1 MSRKYC
7 SNEELQS
14 KILKGVE
21 TLADNVATT
30 LGPKGRNVILQE
42 KGKRPIITKDGVT
55 VAKFV
60 EFEDHF
66 MNAGAQVIKQAAEQ
80 TNSDAGDGTTT
91 TTILCRAILQHA
103 QRYIT
108 AGVSP
113 VELKRGIDKAVAS
126 VVDNLE
132 EQSRP
137 ISSLEDIKR
146 IATISANGDKVI
158 GNLVATAVDAAGKDG
173 AITIQEARSVETS
186 LDLVEGFRLASGW
199 AASAFVT
206 DERTAMARYDK
217 ALLLVTDEKIET
229 VDQILPVLEV
239 VAREGRPLVIFA
251 EEIEG
256 QALAALIMNTVRG
269 TMKVAAVKAPR
280 YGEERRGILEDLA
293 TSVGATFVSRL
304 SGLKVCDAK
313 LSDLGSA
320 TKIEIS
326 RYLTTIMGGTGDLD
340 DIESRIETLKAQ
352 LEETDSLHECERLQ
366 DRITKLASGVAVIRV
381 GGATEIE
388 MIEKKHRIEDALEA
402 VKSAQQEGIV
412 AGGGTALVRAS
423 IDLQVEVSND
433 EQELGVEIIKGAI
446 QEPLKQMATNAGASA
461 DLSVNRILSAEDHE
475 GWNFST
481 GEFVD
486 LFESGILDPA
496 KVTRCALQNAASA
509 AGTLLTA
516 NYAIVQDQQR

>member
-7 SNEELQS
+7 SNEELQT
-14 KILKGVE
+14 KILQGVE

-113 VELKRGIDKAVAS
+113 VELKRGIDKAVAA
-126 VVDNLE
+126 VVTNLE
-132 EQSRP
+132 DQSRP
-137 ISSLEDIKR
+137 ISSLEDINR
-146 IATISANGDKVI
+146 IATISANGDEVI

-206 DERTAMARYDK
+206 DERTATARYDK
-217 ALLLVTDEKIET
+217 PLLLVTDEKIET

-251 EEIEG
+251 EEVEG

-280 YGEERRGILEDLA
+280 YGEERRGILQDLA
-293 TSVGATFVSRL
+293 TSIGATFVSRL
-304 SGLKVCDAK
+304 SGMRVSETK

-320 TKIEIS
+320 DKIEIT
-326 RYLTTIMGGTGDLD
+326 RYMTTIMGGKGDVD
-340 DIESRIETLKAQ
+340 EIDNRINTLKSL
-352 LEETDSLHECERLQ
+352 LEDNENLHDCERLQ

-388 MIEKKHRIEDALEA
+388 MIERKHRIEDALEA

-423 IDLQVEVSND
+423 TNLEVEVTNE
-433 EQELGVEIIKGAI
+433 EQELGVEIVKGAI
-446 QEPLKQMATNAGASA
+446 QEPLKQMATNAGASP
-461 DLSVNRILSAEDHE
+461 DLTVSRILSSQNHE
-475 GWNFST
+475 GWDFST
-481 GEFVD
+481 GKFVD
-486 LFESGILDPA
+486 LFDSGILDPA

-516 NYAIVQDQQR
+516 NYAIVQDE

>member
-1 MSRKYC
+1 MTKKYC
-7 SNEELQS
+7 SNAELQA
-14 KILKGVE
+14 KILEGVE

-42 KGKRPIITKDGVT
+42 KGKRPIISKDGVT
-55 VAKFV
+55 ISRFV
-60 EFEDHF
+60 DFEDEF
-66 MNAGAQVIKQAAEQ
+66 MNTGAQIIKQAAEQ

-113 VELKRGIDKAVAS
+113 VELKRGIDKAVAAI
-126 VVDNLE
+126 VNNLE
-132 EQSRP
+132 EYSRP
-137 ISSLEDIKR
+137 ISSLDDIER
-146 IATISANGDKVI
+146 IATISANGDEVI
-158 GNLVATAVDAAGKDG
+158 GKLVATAVDQAGKDG
-173 AITIQEARSVETS
+173 AITIEEARSIETS
-186 LDLVEGFRLASGW
+186 LDLVEGFRMSAGY

-206 DERTAMARYDK
+206 DERTAMTKYNSP
-217 ALLLVTDEKIET
+217 LLLVTDEKIEM
-229 VDQILPVLEV
+229 VDQILPVLEL
-239 VAREGRPLVIFA
+239 VAREGKPLVIIA

-280 YGEERRGILEDLA
+280 YGEERRCLLEDLA
-293 TSVGATFVSRL
+293 ISTGATFVNRL
-304 SGLKVCDAK
+304 NGMSTRETK
-313 LSDLGSA
+313 LHDLGSA

-326 RYLTTIMGGTGDLD
+326 KGLTTIMGGKGDLD
-340 DIESRIETLKAQ
+340 EVEKRIQTLKRQ
-352 LEETDSLHECERLQ
+352 LADTDNLHECERLQ
-366 DRITKLASGVAVIRV
+366 DRITKLASGVAIIRV
-381 GGATEIE
+381 GGATEVE

-402 VKSAQQEGIV
+402 VRSAQQEGIV
-412 AGGGTALVRAS
+412 AGGGTVLLRAAS
-423 IDLQVEVSND
+423 ELQVQTDNE
-433 EQELGVEIIKGAI
+433 EQALGVEIVKGAI
-446 QEPLKQMATNAGASA
+446 EEPIRQMALNAGSSPDLAVTRVLSA
-461 DLSVNRILSAEDHE
+461 DSTE

-509 AGTLLTA
+509 AGTLITA
-516 NYAIVQDQQR
+516 NYAIVQV

>member
-14 KILKGVE
+14 KILQGVE
-21 TLADNVATT
+21 TLANNVATT

-60 EFEDHF
+60 EFDDHF

-113 VELKRGIDKAVAS
+113 VELKRGIDKAVVT
-126 VVDNLE
+126 VVSNLE
-132 EQSRP
+132 NQSRP

-146 IATISANGDKVI
+146 IATISANGDEII

-186 LDLVEGFRLASGW
+186 LDLVEGFRLSSGW

-206 DERTAMARYDK
+206 DERASMTRYEK
-217 ALLLVTDEKIET
+217 PLLLVTDEKIET

-251 EEIEG
+251 EEVEG

-304 SGLKVCDAK
+304 SGHKVRETK

-320 TKIEIS
+320 NKIEIS
-326 RYLTTIMGGTGDLD
+326 RYITTIMGGTGDVD
-340 DIESRIETLKAQ
+340 DIENRIE
-352 LEETDSLHECERLQ
+352 ENENLHECERLQ

-381 GGATEIE
+381 GGATEVE

-423 IDLQVEVSND
+423 TNLEIEVSNE
-433 EQELGVEIIKGAI
+433 EQQLGVEIIKGAI
-446 QEPLKQMATNAGASA
+446 QEPLKQMATNAGTSP
-461 DLSVNRILSAEDHE
+461 DLTVSRILSSEDHE
-475 GWNFST
+475 GWNFAT
-481 GEFVD
+481 GDFVD

-516 NYAIVQDQQR
+516 NYAIVQDD

>member
-14 KILKGVE
+14 KILQGVE
-21 TLADNVATT
+21 TLANNVATT

-113 VELKRGIDKAVAS
+113 VELKRGIDKAVAA
-126 VVDNLE
+126 VVANLE

-137 ISSLEDIKR
+137 ISSLEDINR
-146 IATISANGDKVI
+146 IATISANGDEVI

-206 DERTAMARYDK
+206 DERASMTKYDK
-217 ALLLVTDEKIET
+217 PLLLVTDEKIET

-269 TMKVAAVKAPR
+269 TMKVAGVKAPR

-293 TSVGATFVSRL
+293 TSVGATFISRL
-304 SGLKVCDAK
+304 SGMKLHETK

-320 TKIEIS
+320 SKIEIS
-326 RYLTTIMGGTGDLD
+326 RYLTTIMGGTGDVD
-340 DIESRIETLKAQ
+340 DVERRIETLKAQ
-352 LEETDSLHECERLQ
+352 LEETDNLHECERLQ

-381 GGATEIE
+381 GGATEVE

-412 AGGGTALVRAS
+412 AGGGTALVRAGAN
-423 IDLQVEVSND
+423 IDISVTNE

-446 QEPLKQMATNAGASA
+446 QEPLKQMAVNAGSSA
-461 DLSVNRILSAEDHE
+461 DLTVNRILNSDDNE

-496 KVTRCALQNAASA
+496 KVTRCAIQNAASA

-516 NYAIVQDQQR
+516 NYAIVQDH

>member
-1 MSRKYC
+1 MSKKYC
-7 SNEELQS
+7 SNEELQA
-14 KILKGVE
+14 KILQGVE

-113 VELKRGIDKAVAS
+113 VELKRGIDKAVAA
-126 VVDNLE
+126 VVSNLE
-132 EQSRP
+132 DQSRP
-137 ISSLEDIKR
+137 ISSLEDIRR
-146 IATISANGDKVI
+146 IATISANGDEVI
-158 GNLVATAVDAAGKDG
+158 GNLVATAVDSAGKDG

-206 DERTAMARYDK
+206 DQRTSMTRYDNP
-217 ALLLVTDEKIET
+217 LLLVTDEKIET

-251 EEIEG
+251 EEVEG
-256 QALAALIMNTVRG
+256 QALAALVMNTVRG
-269 TMKVAAVKAPR
+269 TMKVAAVKAP

-293 TSVGATFVSRL
+293 TSVGATFVNRL
-304 SGLKVCDAK
+304 SGMRVKEVK
-313 LSDLGSA
+313 LPDLGSSS
-320 TKIEIS
+320 KIEIS
-326 RYLTTIMGGTGDLD
+326 RNLTTIMGGKGDVD
-340 DIESRIETLKAQ
+340 EIEKRVETLKAQ
-352 LEETDSLHECERLQ
+352 LSDTENLHECERLQ

-423 IDLQVEVSND
+423 ANLEIDVANE

-446 QEPLKQMATNAGASA
+446 QEPLKQMATNAGSSP
-461 DLSVNRILSAEDHE
+461 DLTVSRILDAEDSQ
-475 GWNFST
+475 GWDFST

-516 NYAIVQDQQR
+516 NYAIVQDQ

>member
-1 MSRKYC
+1 MSKKYC
-7 SNEELQS
+7 SNEELQA
-14 KILKGVE
+14 KILQGVE

-113 VELKRGIDKAVAS
+113 VELKRGIDKAVAA
-126 VVDNLE
+126 VVSNLE
-132 EQSRP
+132 DQSRP
-137 ISSLEDIKR
+137 ISRQLQQLL
-146 IATISANGDKVI
+146 ATLRTSRAPSPLLRTSDALRRSPR
-158 GNLVATAVDAAGKDG
+158 LVATAVDSAGKDG

-206 DERTAMARYDK
+206 DQRTSMTRYDNP
-217 ALLLVTDEKIET
+217 LLLVTDEKIET

-251 EEIEG
+251 EEVEG
-256 QALAALIMNTVRG
+256 QALAALVMNTVRG

-293 TSVGATFVSRL
+293 TSVGATFVNRL
-304 SGLKVCDAK
+304 SGMRVKEVK
-313 LSDLGSA
+313 LPDLGSSS
-320 TKIEIS
+320 KIEIS
-326 RYLTTIMGGTGDLD
+326 RNLTTIMGGKGDVD
-340 DIESRIETLKAQ
+340 EIEKRVETLKAQ
-352 LEETDSLHECERLQ
+352 LSDTENLHECERLQ

-381 GGATEIE
+381 ARTPLRQLNQPS
-388 MIEKKHRIEDALEA
+388 KKAL
-402 VKSAQQEGIV
+402 
-412 AGGGTALVRAS
+412 
-423 IDLQVEVSND
+423 
-433 EQELGVEIIKGAI
+433 
-446 QEPLKQMATNAGASA
+446 
-461 DLSVNRILSAEDHE
+461 
-475 GWNFST
+475 
-481 GEFVD
+481 
-486 LFESGILDPA
+486 
-496 KVTRCALQNAASA
+496 
-509 AGTLLTA
+509 
-516 NYAIVQDQQR
+516 

>member
-7 SNEELQS
+7 SNEELQT
-14 KILKGVE
+14 KILQGVE

-30 LGPKGRNVILQE
+30 LGPKGRNVILQD
-42 KGKRPIITKDGVT
+42 KGQRPIITKDGVT

-113 VELKRGIDKAVAS
+113 VELKRGIDKAVAA
-126 VVDNLE
+126 VVTNLE
-132 EQSRP
+132 DQSRP
-137 ISSLEDIKR
+137 ISSLEDINR
-146 IATISANGDKVI
+146 IATISANGDEVI

-206 DERTAMARYDK
+206 DERTATTRYDK
-217 ALLLVTDEKIET
+217 PLLLVTDEKIET

-251 EEIEG
+251 EEVEG

-280 YGEERRGILEDLA
+280 YGEERRGILQDLA
-293 TSVGATFVSRL
+293 TSIGATFVNRL
-304 SGLKVCDAK
+304 SGMRVSETK

-320 TKIEIS
+320 DKIEIT
-326 RYLTTIMGGTGDLD
+326 RYMTTIMGGKGDVD
-340 DIESRIETLKAQ
+340 EIDNRINTLKSL
-352 LEETDSLHECERLQ
+352 LEGNENLHDCERIQ

-388 MIEKKHRIEDALEA
+388 MIERKHRIEDALEA

-423 IDLQVEVSND
+423 TNLQVEVTNE
-433 EQELGVEIIKGAI
+433 EQELGVEIVKGAI
-446 QEPLKQMATNAGASA
+446 QEPL
-461 DLSVNRILSAEDHE
+461 
-475 GWNFST
+475 
-481 GEFVD
+481 
-486 LFESGILDPA
+486 
-496 KVTRCALQNAASA
+496 
-509 AGTLLTA
+509 
-516 NYAIVQDQQR
+516 

>member
-486 LFESGILDPA
+486 LFDSGILDPA

-516 NYAIVQDQQR
+516 NYAIVQDQ

>member
-1 MSRKYC
+1 MSKKYC
-7 SNEELQS
+7 SNDELQA
-14 KILKGVE
+14 KILQGVE

-42 KGKRPIITKDGVT
+42 KNKRPIITKDGVT
-55 VAKFV
+55 VARFV

-66 MNAGAQVIKQAAEQ
+66 ENAGAQIIKQAAEQ

-113 VELKRGIDKAVAS
+113 VELKRGIDKAVKA
-126 VVDNLE
+126 VVENLE
-132 EQSRP
+132 SQSRP
-137 ISSLEDIKR
+137 LASIEDIKR
-146 IATISANGDKVI
+146 IATVSANGDQVI
-158 GNLVATAVDAAGKDG
+158 GNLVATAVDQAGKDG
-173 AITIQEARSVETS
+173 AITIEEARSVETS

-206 DERTAMARYDK
+206 DQRTASTNYSNP
-217 ALLLVTDEKIET
+217 LLLVTDEKIET

-239 VAREGRPLVIFA
+239 VARENKPLVIFA
-251 EEIEG
+251 EDIEG

-280 YGEERRGILEDLA
+280 YGEERRGVLEDLA
-293 TSVGATFVSRL
+293 ISVGATFVNRL
-304 SGLKVCDAK
+304 SGMRVSETK
-313 LSDLGSA
+313 LQDLGSS
-320 TKIEIS
+320 TKIEIT
-326 RYLTTIMGGTGDLD
+326 RGLTTIMGGKGDVD
-340 DIESRIETLKAQ
+340 EIEKRIESLKAQ
-352 LEETDSLHECERLQ
+352 LEDTDNLHECERLQ

-381 GGATEIE
+381 GGVTEIE

-412 AGGGTALVRAS
+412 AGGGTALIRAS
-423 IDLQVEVSND
+423 TNLEVITDND
-433 EQELGVEIIKGAI
+433 EQALGVEIVKGAV
-446 QEPLKQMATNAGASA
+446 QEPIRQMAINAGSSP
-461 DLSVNRILSAEDHE
+461 DLSVARITSSEDNE
-475 GWNFST
+475 GWDFST
-481 GEFVD
+481 GDFVN
-486 LFESGILDPA
+486 LFETGILDPA

-516 NYAIVQDQQR
+516 NYAIVQEH

>member
-1 MSRKYC
+1 MSKKYC
-7 SNEELQS
+7 SNDELQA

-55 VAKFV
+55 VARFV
-60 EFEDHF
+60 DFEDYF

-113 VELKRGIDKAVAS
+113 VELKRGIDKAVE
-126 VVDNLE
+126 VVVNNLE
-132 EQSRP
+132 DLSRP
-137 ISSLEDIKR
+137 ISSLDDIER
-146 IATISANGDKVI
+146 IATISANGDEVI
-158 GNLVATAVDAAGKDG
+158 GKLVATAVDQAGKDG
-173 AITIQEARSVETS
+173 AITIEQARSVETS

-206 DERTAMARYDK
+206 NERTATATYSK
-217 ALLLVTDEKIET
+217 PFFLVTDEKVET

-239 VAREGRPLVIFA
+239 VAREGRPLVIVC

-269 TMKVAAVKAPR
+269 TMKVTAVKAPR
-280 YGEERRGILEDLA
+280 YGEDRRGILEDLA
-293 TSVGATFVSRL
+293 VSTGATFMNRL
-304 SGLKVCDAK
+304 SGMRLQAAK
-313 LSDLGSA
+313 LEDLGTA
-320 TKIEIS
+320 NKVEIT
-326 RYLTTIMGGTGDLD
+326 RYMTTIMGGNGDFD
-340 DIESRIETLKAQ
+340 EMEKRIESLKAQ
-352 LEETDSLHECERLQ
+352 LVDNENIHDCERIQ

-388 MIEKKHRIEDALEA
+388 VIEKKHRIEDALEA

-412 AGGGTALVRAS
+412 AGGGVALLRAATNLN
-423 IDLQVEVSND
+423 IVTDND
-433 EQELGVEIIKGAI
+433 EQALGLEIIKGAVE
-446 QEPLKQMATNAGASA
+446 EPMRQMAVNAGESP
-461 DLSVNRILSAEDHE
+461 DLIVSRVANEEDNWGYDFTTRE
-475 GWNFST
+475 L
-481 GEFVD
+481 EDMLEV
-486 LFESGILDPA
+486 GIIDPA
-496 KVTRCALQNAASA
+496 KVARCALQNAASA
-509 AGTLLTA
+509 AGTLITA
-516 NYAIVQDQQR
+516 NYAIVECQ

>member
-7 SNEELQS
+7 SNEELQT
-14 KILKGVE
+14 KILQGVE
-21 TLADNVATT
+21 TLANNVATT

-42 KGKRPIITKDGVT
+42 KGKSPIITKDGVT

-60 EFEDHF
+60 EFDDHF

-113 VELKRGIDKAVAS
+113 VELKRGIDKAVTA
-126 VVDNLE
+126 VVSNLE
-132 EQSRP
+132 NQSRP
-137 ISSLEDIKR
+137 ISSLDDIKR
-146 IATISANGDKVI
+146 IATISANGDEVI
-158 GNLVATAVDAAGKDG
+158 GNLIATAVDSAGKDG

-206 DERTAMARYDK
+206 DERASMTRYDK
-217 ALLLVTDEKIET
+217 PLLLVTDEKIET

-251 EEIEG
+251 EEVEG

-269 TMKVAAVKAPR
+269 TMKVTAVKAPR

-293 TSVGATFVSRL
+293 ISVGATFVNRL
-304 SGLKVCDAK
+304 SGMKVQETK

-320 TKIEIS
+320 SKIEIG
-326 RYLTTIMGGTGDLD
+326 RYLTTIMGGKGDVD
-340 DIESRIETLKAQ
+340 EVENRIDTLKNQ
-352 LEETDSLHECERLQ
+352 LEETENLHECERLQ

-381 GGATEIE
+381 GGATEVE

-423 IDLQVEVSND
+423 TDLEVEVGNE
-433 EQELGVEIIKGAI
+433 EQQLGVEIIKGAI
-446 QEPLKQMATNAGASA
+446 QEPLKQMASNAGTSP
-461 DLSVNRILSAEDHE
+461 DLTVNRVLGSQDHE
-475 GWNFST
+475 GWDFST
-481 GEFVD
+481 GNFVD
-486 LFESGILDPA
+486 LFEMGILDPT

-516 NYAIVQDQQR
+516 NYAIVQDD

>member
-1 MSRKYC
+1 MSRKY
-7 SNEELQS
+7 S
-14 KILKGVE
+14 KILQGVE
-21 TLADNVATT
+21 TLANNVATT

-60 EFEDHF
+60 EFDDHF

-113 VELKRGIDKAVAS
+113 VELKRGIDKAVTT
-126 VVDNLE
+126 VVSNLE
-132 EQSRP
+132 SLSRP
-137 ISSLEDIKR
+137 IASLEDIRR
-146 IATISANGDKVI
+146 IATISANGDEVI
-158 GNLVATAVDAAGKDG
+158 GNLVATAVDSAGKDG

-206 DERTAMARYDK
+206 DQRTSMTRYDNPF
-217 ALLLVTDEKIET
+217 LLVTDEKIET

-293 TSVGATFVSRL
+293 TSVGATFVNRL
-304 SGLKVCDAK
+304 AGMRVKETK
-313 LSDLGSA
+313 LQDLGSA
-320 TKIEIS
+320 NKIEIS
-326 RYLTTIMGGTGDLD
+326 RNLTTVMGGKGDVD
-340 DIESRIETLKAQ
+340 DIEKRVNTLKVQ
-352 LEETDSLHECERLQ
+352 LSDTENLHECERLQ

-423 IDLQVEVSND
+423 TDLEVNVAND
-433 EQELGVEIIKGAI
+433 EQQLGVEIIKGAI
-446 QEPLKQMATNAGASA
+446 QEPLKQMAANAGSSP
-461 DLSVNRILSAEDHE
+461 DLTVSRILSSEEHE
-475 GWNFST
+475 GWDFST
-481 GEFVD
+481 GNFVD
-486 LFESGILDPA
+486 LFEIGILDPT

-516 NYAIVQDQQR
+516 NYAIVQDQ

>member
-14 KILKGVE
+14 KILQGVE
-21 TLADNVATT
+21 TLTNNVATT

-60 EFEDHF
+60 EFDDHF

-113 VELKRGIDKAVAS
+113 VELKRGIDKAVA
-126 VVDNLE
+126 VVAANLE

-137 ISSLEDIKR
+137 ISSIEDINR
-146 IATISANGDKVI
+146 IATISANGDEVI

-206 DERTAMARYDK
+206 DERTATTRYDNP
-217 ALLLVTDEKIET
+217 LLLVTDEKIET

-251 EEIEG
+251 EEVEG

-280 YGEERRGILEDLA
+280 YGEERRGILQDLA
-293 TSVGATFVSRL
+293 ISIGATFVNRL
-304 SGLKVCDAK
+304 SGMRVRDTK

-320 TKIEIS
+320 NKIEIS
-326 RYLTTIMGGTGDLD
+326 RYLTTIMGGKGDVD
-340 DIESRIETLKAQ
+340 EIENRIETLKAQ
-352 LEETDSLHECERLQ
+352 LEETENLHECERLQ

-381 GGATEIE
+381 GGATEVE
-388 MIEKKHRIEDALEA
+388 MIERKHRIEDALEA

-423 IDLQVEVSND
+423 SGLDIKVANE

-446 QEPLKQMATNAGASA
+446 QEPLKQMAINAGSSP
-461 DLSVNRILSAEDHE
+461 DLTVNRILNSKDSE
-475 GWNFST
+475 GWDFST

-516 NYAIVQDQQR
+516 NYAIVQDQ

>member
-1 MSRKYC
+1 MTKKYC

-42 KGKRPIITKDGVT
+42 TGKRPIITKDGVT
-55 VAKFV
+55 VARFV
-60 EFEDHF
+60 DFEDYF

-108 AGVSP
+108 AGISP
-113 VELKRGIDKAVAS
+113 IELKRGIDKAVE
-126 VVDNLE
+126 VVVHNLDE
-132 EQSRP
+132 ISRP
-137 ISSLEDIKR
+137 ISSLDDIER
-146 IATISANGDKVI
+146 IATISANGDEVI
-158 GNLVATAVDAAGKDG
+158 GNLVATAVDQSGKDG

-199 AASAFVT
+199 AASAFIT
-206 DERTAMARYDK
+206 DEHTAMTRYDNP
-217 ALLLVTDEKIET
+217 LFLVTDEKIER
-229 VDQILPVLEV
+229 VEQILPILEV

-269 TMKVAAVKAPR
+269 TMKVAAVKAPL

-293 TSVGATFVSRL
+293 ISTGATFINRL
-304 SGLKVCDAK
+304 TGAKTRDAK
-313 LSDLGSA
+313 LQDLGSA

-326 RYLTTIMGGTGDLD
+326 RYTTTIMGGKGDYD
-340 DIESRIETLKAQ
+340 EVEKRIESLKSQ
-352 LEETDSLHECERLQ
+352 LSEGDDDHVCERIQ
-366 DRITKLASGVAVIRV
+366 DRITKLASAVAIIKV
-381 GGATEIE
+381 GGTTEVE
-388 MIEKKHRIEDALEA
+388 MIERRHRIEDALEA

-412 AGGGTALVRAS
+412 AGGGVALLRAAANLN
-423 IDLQVEVSND
+423 IAEDNE
-433 EQELGVEIIKGAI
+433 EQALGVEIVKEAVQAPIR
-446 QEPLKQMATNAGASA
+446 QMAINAGESP
-461 DLSVNRILSAEDHE
+461 DLIISRISREDDNWGYDFTTRE
-475 GWNFST
+475 LENMI
-481 GEFVD
+481 EI
-486 LFESGILDPA
+486 GIIDPT

-509 AGTLLTA
+509 AGTLITA
-516 NYAIVQDQQR
+516 NYAIVECQ